1 VENFN
6 DRLRGIEEK
15 IKELQLIRDK
25 MDIAEEMRKFESYE
39 RRYPDLIEV

>member
-1 VENFN
+1 VENFS

-15 IKELQLIRDK
+15 IKELQLIRGK
-25 MDIAEEMRKFESYE
+25 MDVAEEKRKFESYE